1 MARTPFGKTR
11 DVEKPYAI
19 YRAGE
24 GANAWEWRILKTYQ
38 HPDKEKTNQYARWF
52 VAAKSPMTYGSW
64 EYGDTYASE
73 IKQYGHLLLADEG
86 WLEHYGGEA

>member
-11 DVEKPYAI
+11 EVEKPYAI
-19 YRAGE
+19 YHHGD
-24 GANAWEWRILKTYQ
+24 WEWRVLKTYQ

-73 IKQYGHLLLADEG
+73 IKQYGHLSLADDG
-86 WLEHYGGEA
+86 WLEHYGESA

>member
-11 DVEKPYAI
+11 EVEKPYAI
-19 YRAGE
+19 YRNGD
-24 GANAWEWRILKTYQ
+24 WEWRILKTYQ

-64 EYGDTYASE
+64 EYGDTYAKE
-73 IKQYGHLLLADEG
+73 IQQYGHLCLADDG
-86 WLEHYGGEA
+86 WLEHYGEAA